1 MLGFAPP
8 SAAAFRSGR
17 GVGCALRSKRSP
29 LNSGSLVSSR
39 APGMIMGG
47 KVARA
52 RRDGGARLRAHYCW
66 GKCLLICIKLG
77 RMFTAAAGGST
88 ENGALTPLGRM
99 EKPEALPID
108 RGMRGNYNTH
118 AMYIVQYILPY
129 LHLYGKERLKWHPE
143 TNLRGMKW

>member
-1 MLGFAPP
+1 M
-8 SAAAFRSGR
+8 
-17 GVGCALRSKRSP
+17 
-29 LNSGSLVSSR
+29 
-39 APGMIMGG
+39 
-47 KVARA
+47 
-52 RRDGGARLRAHYCW
+52 RLRNTEAHRKADKDIR
-66 GKCLLICIKLG
+66 GRIVSGEAEGAGHICIKLG

-143 TNLRGMKW
+143 TNLRGTKW

>member
-1 MLGFAPP
+1 MSLCACVILKRTGKQTKIYG
-8 SAAAFRSGR
+8 AASYQ
-17 GVGCALRSKRSP
+17 
-29 LNSGSLVSSR
+29 
-39 APGMIMGG
+39 
-47 KVARA
+47 
-52 RRDGGARLRAHYCW
+52 ARLYTTSHIS
-66 GKCLLICIKLG
+66 LLYK
-77 RMFTAAAGGST
+77 AGPHVYGGSWGST

-143 TNLRGMKW
+143 TNLRGTKW